1 VTDSLAVRLQGVSKR
16 FRLYHQRHQTL
27 KEVLL
32 KLGRGR
38 WEDLWALRDI
48 SVDIPRGQTVGIIGE
63 NGSGKSTLLK
73 LLAGILHSD
82 SGSVRVDG
90 RVSALLELGASFQ
103 MEYTGRENVFLYGT
117 MLGLRRLEVEQRF
130 GDILRFAELE
140 AFIDNPVKTYSSGM
154 YMRLAFAIAV
164 QVDPDILVVDEVLAV
179 GDEAFQRKCFD
190 RMAEFRGGDRT
201 VILVS
206 HDLDAVRRF
215 CDRVLWIDRGRLAAD
230 ADPVSATR
238 QYLDETSRRI
248 AAGDFGRLQGQRVEV
263 TGIGQV
269 TGEIQIG
276 SVRILDGQGAERN
289 LFKSDEPLVIEVSFR
304 SHIATANAA
313 LTIGVF
319 RSDGLHCTEFSS
331 GSDGVDWKVVPGTGT
346 VSVELPRLPFHGGT
360 YEISVGIADRLTNT
374 VHDYRHR
381 QNRFQVDIATA
392 EAWLV
397 TVPHHWQLEAP
408 ALRP

>member
-1 VTDSLAVRLQGVSKR
+1 MADAVAVRLQDVSKR
-16 FRLYHQRHQTL
+16 FRLYRQRHQTL
-27 KEVLL
+27 KEALL

-48 SVDIPRGQTVGIIGE
+48 SVDIPRGQSVGIIGE

-82 SGSVRVDG
+82 RGSVRVDG

-103 MEYTGRENVFLYGT
+103 MEYTGRENIFLYGT
-117 MLGLRRLEVEQRF
+117 MLGLRRREVQDRLD
-130 GDILRFAELE
+130 DIVRFAELE

-190 RMAEFRGGDRT
+190 RMARFRGGDRT

-206 HDLDAVRRF
+206 HDLDAVRRY

-230 ADPVSATR
+230 ADPVSVTR

-248 AAGDFGRLQGQRVEV
+248 AAGDFGQLHGQRPEV

-289 LFKSDEPLVIEVSFR
+289 LFKADEAMAIEVSFR
-304 SHIATANAA
+304 SHIATANTA
-313 LTIGVF
+313 LTISVF
-319 RSDGLHCTEFSS
+319 RSDGLHCTELSS

-346 VSVELPRLPFHGGT
+346 VSVELPRLPFRGGT
-360 YEISVGIADRLTNT
+360 YEISVGIGDRLTNT

-381 QNRFQVDIATA
+381 QNRFQVHIATA

-397 TVPHHWQLEAP
+397 TVPHRWELEATVP
-408 ALRP
+408 